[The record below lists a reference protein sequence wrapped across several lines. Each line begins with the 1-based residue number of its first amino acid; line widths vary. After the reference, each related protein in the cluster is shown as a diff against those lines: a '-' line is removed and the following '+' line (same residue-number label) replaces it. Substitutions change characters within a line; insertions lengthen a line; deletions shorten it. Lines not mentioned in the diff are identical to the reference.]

1 MKLDLSHDLLPLL
14 PPIYREV
21 QDYQQICTAEK
32 AEFDLLTGSV
42 ERVQSNFFFQT
53 MDEDSV
59 AQWEKVFHIVA
70 VPEKESL
77 DFRRQRVMTRIATR
91 PPYTLGFLYQK
102 LDELIGAGEWTC
114 SITYPLYEL
123 RLATSAKNQSYYDEV
138 THLINQVKPANIVF
152 ISMPYLKTGIL
163 ITEQV
168 EVQKYDYQYRL
179 GGWALGKKPFAELG
193 GWTTAKAAASPTLTQ
208 TLLLDV
214 AHKAAELATTARL
227 NRAAT
232 VKPLKSVIAS
242 ATLQVGSETLMISG
256 KNLKLEASIEPE
268 TGTGTSTVTHYELLN
283 DAGETLY
290 ASNCYFGITEK
301 TDVDVNL
308 SILEGA
314 DTVLANGSRY
324 HYLLGSWLLGK
335 DAFASPGQNNFVPVT
350 ATALASAT
358 VTPLFLASLA
368 SYLADHINMVQLNG
382 DYTVSN
388 LAKSLS
394 GAAVTLQYEL
404 MPSEKIT
411 KVSAISAQDAFGNA
425 LTQDTVSVDTASR
438 TKFKHTITFKEGT
451 LLYGG

>member
-32 AEFDLLTGSV
+32 AEFDLLAGSV
-42 ERVQSNFFFQT
+42 EGVQSNFFFQT

-77 DFRRQRVMTRIATR
+77 EFRRQRVMTRIATR

-138 THLINQVKPANIVF
+138 THLINQIKPAHIVF

-168 EVQKYDYQYRL
+168 EVQRYDYHYRL

-193 GWTTAKAAASPTLTQ
+193 GWTTAKAAASPTLTR

-232 VKPLKSVIAS
+232 VKPLKSVITS

-256 KNLKLEASIEPE
+256 ENLKLEASIEPE
-268 TGTGTSTVTHYELLN
+268 AGNSTVTHYEILN

-290 ASNCYFGITEK
+290 ASDCYFGITEK

-314 DTVLANGSRY
+314 DTVLASGSRY
-324 HYLLGSWLLGK
+324 HYLLGSWILGK
-335 DAFASPGQNNFVPVT
+335 DAFASPGQNYFVPVP
-350 ATALASAT
+350 AAAPASAS

-368 SYLADHINMVQLNG
+368 SYLADHINMVQLNN
-382 DYTVSN
+382 DYTVPN

-404 MPSEKIT
+404 LPSEKIAE
-411 KVSAISAQDAFGNA
+411 VSAISAQDAFGTA
-425 LTQDTVSVDTASR
+425 LTQDNVSIETASR
-438 TKFKHTITFKEGT
+438 TKFKHTIIFKEGT
-451 LLYGG
+451 LIYGG

>member
-21 QDYQQICTAEK
+21 QDYQQICAAEK
-32 AEFDLLTGSV
+32 AEFDRLAGSV
-42 ERVQSNFFFQT
+42 EGVQSNFFFQT

-59 AQWEKVFHIVA
+59 ARWEKVFHIVA

-77 DFRRQRVMTRIATR
+77 AFRRQRVMTRIATR

-123 RLATSAKNQSYYDEV
+123 RLATSAKNQSFYDEV
-138 THLINQVKPANIVF
+138 THLINQIKPAHIVF

-168 EVQKYDYQYRL
+168 DVQKYDYQYRL
-179 GGWALGKKPFAELG
+179 GGWSLGKKPFAELG
-193 GWTTAKAAASPTLTQ
+193 GWTTVKAEASPTLTQ
-208 TLLLDV
+208 ALLLDV

-227 NRAAT
+227 NRETT

-242 ATLQVGSETLMISG
+242 ATLQVGSETLMIAG
-256 KNLKLEASIEPE
+256 ENLKLEASIEPE
-268 TGTGTSTVTHYELLN
+268 AGNSTVTHYEILN

-290 ASNCYFGITEK
+290 ALDCYFGITEK

-350 ATALASAT
+350 AAEPASAS

-368 SYLADHINMVQLNG
+368 SYLADHIDTVQLNG
-382 DYTVSN
+382 DYTVPN

-404 MPSEKIT
+404 LPSEKIT
-411 KVSAISAQDAFGNA
+411 KVSAISAQDAFGAA
-425 LTQDTVSVDTASR
+425 LTQDDVSIETASR

-451 LLYGG
+451 LIYGG

>member
-21 QDYQQICTAEK
+21 QDYQKICTAEK
-32 AEFDLLTGSV
+32 AEFDLLAGSV
-42 ERVQSNFFFQT
+42 EGVQSNFFFQT

-77 DFRRQRVMTRIATR
+77 QFRRQRVMTRIATR

-138 THLINQVKPANIVF
+138 THLINQIKPAHIVF

-168 EVQKYDYQYRL
+168 DVQKYDYQYRL
-179 GGWALGKKPFAELG
+179 GGWALGKKPFAEFG

-208 TLLLDV
+208 TLLLGV
-214 AHKAAELATTARL
+214 AHRAAELATTARL

-232 VKPLKSVIAS
+232 VKLLKSVIAS
-242 ATLQVGSETLMISG
+242 ATLQVGSETLIISG
-256 KNLKLEASIEPE
+256 ENLKLEASVEPMADIQ
-268 TGTGTSTVTHYELLN
+268 TVTHYEILN

-290 ASNCYFGITEK
+290 ASDCYFGITEK

-335 DAFASPGQNNFVPVT
+335 DAFAA
-350 ATALASAT
+350 ATPASAS
-358 VTPLFLASLA
+358 VTPLLLASLA

-382 DYTVSN
+382 EYTVPN

-404 MPSEKIT
+404 LPSEKIT
-411 KVSAISAQDAFGNA
+411 KVSAISAQDAFGAA
-425 LTQDTVSVDTASR
+425 LTQDDVSIETTTR
-438 TKFKHTITFKEGT
+438 TKFKHTIIFKEGT

>member
-14 PPIYREV
+14 PPVYRNV
-21 QDYQQICTAEK
+21 QDYQQICDAEK
-32 AEFDLLTGSV
+32 AEFDLLDNSV
-42 ERVQSNFFFQT
+42 EGIQNNFFFQT

-77 DFRRQRVMTRIATR
+77 EFRRQRVMTRIATR
-91 PPYTLGFLYQK
+91 PPYTLGFLYQR
-102 LDELIGAGEWTC
+102 LDELIGAGGWTC

-123 RLATSAKNQSYYDEV
+123 RLATSTKNQSYYDEV
-138 THLINQVKPANIVF
+138 THLINKIKPAHIVF
-152 ISMPYLKTGIL
+152 IIMQYLKTGIL

-168 EVQKYDYQYRL
+168 DVQKYDYQYRL
-179 GGWALGKKPFAELG
+179 GGWALGKKPFAEFV
-193 GWTTAKAAASPTLTQ
+193 GWTTAKAAASPTLTR

-232 VKPLKSVIAS
+232 VKPLKSAIAS
-242 ATLQVGSETLMISG
+242 ATLQVGSETLTISG
-256 KNLKLEASIEPE
+256 ENLKLEASVEPM
-268 TGTGTSTVTHYELLN
+268 TDIPTVNHYELLN

-290 ASNCYFGITEK
+290 ASDCYFGITEK
-301 TDVDVNL
+301 TDVDVEL

-314 DTVLANGSRY
+314 DTVLANGSR
-324 HYLLGSWLLGK
+324 LLGK

-350 ATALASAT
+350 AAAPASAS
-358 VTPLFLASLA
+358 VTPLFLTSLA
-368 SYLADHINMVQLNG
+368 SYMADHINMVQMNG
-382 DYTVSN
+382 DYTVTN

-404 MPSEKIT
+404 LPSEKIT
-411 KVSAISAQDAFGNA
+411 KVSSISAQDAFGAA
-425 LTQDTVSVDTASR
+425 LTQDDVSIETTSR
-438 TKFKHTITFKEGT
+438 TKFKHTIIFKEGT
-451 LLYGG
+451 LIYGG

>member
-14 PPIYREV
+14 PPVYRNV
-21 QDYQQICTAEK
+21 QDYQQICDAEK
-32 AEFDLLTGSV
+32 AEFDLLANSV
-42 ERVQSNFFFQT
+42 EGIQNNFFFQT

-77 DFRRQRVMTRIATR
+77 EFRRQRVMTRIATR

-102 LDELIGAGEWTC
+102 LDELIGAGGWTC

-123 RLATSAKNQSYYDEV
+123 RLATSAKKQSYYDEV
-138 THLINQVKPANIVF
+138 THLINKIKPAHIVF
-152 ISMPYLKTGIL
+152 IIMQYLKTGIL

-168 EVQKYDYQYRL
+168 DVQKYDYQYRL
-179 GGWALGKKPFAELG
+179 GGWALGKKPFAEFG
-193 GWTTAKAAASPTLTQ
+193 GWTTAKAAASPTLTR

-214 AHKAAELATTARL
+214 AHKAEELATTARL
-227 NRAAT
+227 NRATT

-242 ATLQVGSETLMISG
+242 ATLQVGSETLIISG
-256 KNLKLEASIEPE
+256 ENLKLEASIEPME
-268 TGTGTSTVTHYELLN
+268 DTPTVKHYELLN

-290 ASNCYFGITEK
+290 ASDCYFGITEK
-301 TDVDVNL
+301 TDVDVDL

-314 DTVLANGSRY
+314 DIVLANGSR
-324 HYLLGSWLLGK
+324 LLGK

-350 ATALASAT
+350 PAAPASAS
-358 VTPLFLASLA
+358 VTPLFLTSLA
-368 SYLADHINMVQLNG
+368 SYMADHINMVQLNG
-382 DYTVSN
+382 DYTVPN

-394 GAAVTLQYEL
+394 GAAVTLQYDL
-404 MPSEKIT
+404 LPSEKIT
-411 KVSAISAQDAFGNA
+411 KVSAISAQDAFGAA
-425 LTQDTVSVDTASR
+425 LTQDDVSIETTSR
-438 TKFKHTITFKEGT
+438 TKFKHTIIFKEGT

>member
-14 PPIYREV
+14 PPVYRNV
-21 QDYQQICTAEK
+21 QDYQQICDAEK
-32 AEFDLLTGSV
+32 AEFDLLANSV
-42 ERVQSNFFFQT
+42 EGIQNNFFFQT

-77 DFRRQRVMTRIATR
+77 EFRRQRVMTRIATR

-123 RLATSAKNQSYYDEV
+123 RLTTSAKNQSYYDEV
-138 THLINQVKPANIVF
+138 THLINQIKPAHIVF

-168 EVQKYDYQYRL
+168 DVQKYDYQYRL
-179 GGWALGKKPFAELG
+179 GGWALGKKPFAEPG
-193 GWTTAKAAASPTLTQ
+193 EWTTAKAATSPTLTQ

-232 VKPLKSVIAS
+232 VKPLKSAIAS
-242 ATLQVGSETLMISG
+242 ATLQVGSETLTISG
-256 KNLKLEASIEPE
+256 ENLKLEASVEPMADI
-268 TGTGTSTVTHYELLN
+268 STVTHYEILN
-283 DAGETLY
+283 DAGEGLY
-290 ASNCYFGITEK
+290 SSDCYFGITEK

-314 DTVLANGSRY
+314 DTVLVNGIRY
-324 HYLLGSWLLGK
+324 HYLLGSWFLGK

-350 ATALASAT
+350 AAAPASAS
-358 VTPLFLASLA
+358 VTPLFLTSLA
-368 SYLADHINMVQLNG
+368 SYMADHINMVQLNG
-382 DYTVSN
+382 DYIVPN

-404 MPSEKIT
+404 LPSEKIT
-411 KVSAISAQDAFGNA
+411 KVSAISAQDAFGAA
-425 LTQDTVSVDTASR
+425 LTQDDVSIETTSR
-438 TKFKHTITFKEGT
+438 TQFKHTIIFKEGT